1 MRAGSGTPGNSIP
14 NELCILVSNPDGRR
28 KSIMLLYQKPTVISL
43 AAASTAIQ
51 GNHSKLIN
59 RVPDADQQDPTL
71 TSGMAYDLDE

>member
-1 MRAGSGTPGNSIP
+1 
-14 NELCILVSNPDGRR
+14 
-28 KSIMLLYQKPTVISL
+28 MLLYQKPTVISL